1 LLCGRT
7 RGAFGQRCDPL
18 TIFNDSGNNLYCQ
31 SPLAEE
37 LTEIFDSV
45 PFQKLVKRLRAYR
58 WTGRPGYNPE
68 TMLKALL
75 VGYYK
80 SIGTLAELAR
90 YLEDHRE
97 IASVCGFWDD
107 EPTPSRSTFSRFIS
121 RLGKHQD
128 LLDECL
134 NLIANGLKD
143 LLPDFGK
150 VVAIDCTSVPS
161 YSNPDNEPL
170 SDAEAGWIVREG
182 SERKRWEFGYRL
194 HLISDVTWE
203 LPITKAVTLAGDNEK
218 KATLPLLSKA
228 RENLPW
234 FKPDAIVAD
243 KAYDKYEHYQAIVKD
258 FDAEPII
265 KHIKHS
271 EYELNGLPA
280 APICPGG
287 LPLIYRSWDGRKG
300 LQYECPEKAGRAICP
315 LADGCQIKT
324 TWIRPV
330 KDYRQFGY
338 RIRRGSEEWQA
349 LYHKRVA
356 IERCNSRLKE
366 TRRLSK
372 HQFRGF
378 ERISVHA
385 TLAVLTMMAVALSR
399 AKLGRL
405 EEVRVCARKIG

>member
-1 LLCGRT
+1 M
-7 RGAFGQRCDPL
+7 
-18 TIFNDSGNNLYCQ
+18 TIYHYNENQLYSQ

-37 LTEIFDSV
+37 LRDIFDSV

-68 TMLKALL
+68 TILKAVL

-97 IASVCGFWDD
+97 IASVCGFRDD

-121 RLGKHQD
+121 RLAKHQD

-134 NLIANGLKD
+134 NIIAEGFRD
-143 LLPDFGK
+143 LLPGFGE
-150 VVAIDCTSVPS
+150 VVAIDCTPVPS
-161 YSNPDNEPL
+161 YSNPDNEPI
-170 SDAEAGWIVREG
+170 SDTEAGWIVKEG
-182 SERKRWEFGYRL
+182 SARKIWEFGYRL
-194 HLISDVTWE
+194 HLIVDANWE
-203 LPITKAVTLAGDNEK
+203 LPIAKALTLAGDNEK
-218 KATLPLLSKA
+218 KATLPLLEKTK
-228 RENLPW
+228 ENLPW
-234 FKPDAIVAD
+234 FNPDAIMAD
-243 KAYDKYEHYQAIVKD
+243 KAYDKYEHYETIVKE
-258 FDAEPII
+258 FNAEPII
-265 KHIKHS
+265 KHAKHS
-271 EYELNGLPA
+271 EYELTGLPA

-287 LPLIYRSWDGRKG
+287 LPMIYRSWDKKKG
-300 LQYECPEKAGRAICP
+300 LQFECPERAGRAICL
-315 LADGCQIKT
+315 LAEGCTIKT

-338 RIRRGSEEWQA
+338 HIARGSEEWQA

-366 TRRLSK
+366 TRRLAK

-378 ERISVHA
+378 ERIGVHA
-385 TLAVLTMMAVALSR
+385 TLAVLAMMAVALSK
-399 AKLGRL
+399 AKLGQL
-405 EEVRVCARKIG
+405 EEVRVCARKIA

>member
-1 LLCGRT
+1 
-7 RGAFGQRCDPL
+7 L

-68 TMLKALL
+68 TILKAFL

-97 IASVCGFWDD
+97 IASVCGFRDD

-121 RLGKHQD
+121 RLAKQQD

-134 NLIANGLKD
+134 KIIADGFRE
-143 LLPDFGK
+143 LLPGFGE
-150 VVAIDCTSVPS
+150 VVAIDCTPVPS
-161 YSNPDNEPL
+161 YSNPDNEPI
-170 SDAEAGWIVREG
+170 SDTEAGWIVKEG
-182 SERKRWEFGYRL
+182 SARKIWEFGYRL
-194 HLISDVTWE
+194 HLIVDANWE
-203 LPITKAVTLAGDNEK
+203 LPIAKALTLAEDNEK
-218 KATLPLLSKA
+218 KATLPLLEKTK
-228 RENLPW
+228 ENLPW
-234 FKPDAIVAD
+234 FNPDAIMAD
-243 KAYDKYEHYQAIVKD
+243 KAYDKYEHYETIVKE

-265 KHIKHS
+265 KHARHS
-271 EYELNGLPA
+271 EYELTGLPA

-287 LPLIYRSWDGRKG
+287 LPMIYRSWDKKKG
-300 LQYECPEKAGRAICP
+300 LQYECPERAGRAICS
-315 LADGCQIKT
+315 LAQGCTIKT

-338 RIRRGSEEWQA
+338 GIPRGSEEWQA
-349 LYHKRVA
+349 FYRKRVA
-356 IERCNSRLKE
+356 VERCNSRLKE
-366 TRRLSK
+366 TRRLEK

-385 TLAVLTMMAVALSR
+385 TLAVLAMMAVALSK
-399 AKLGRL
+399 AKIGQF
-405 EEVRVCARKIG
+405 EEVRVCARRIG

>member
-1 LLCGRT
+1 M
-7 RGAFGQRCDPL
+7 

-45 PFQKLVKRLRAYR
+45 PFQRLAKTLRAYR

-68 TMLKALL
+68 TILKAVL

-97 IASVCGFWDD
+97 IASVCGFQDD

-121 RLGKHQD
+121 RLTKHQD

-134 NLIANGLKD
+134 KIMADGFKD

-161 YSNPDNEPL
+161 YSNPDNAPV
-170 SDAEAGWIVREG
+170 SDSEAGWIVREG
-182 SERKRWEFGYRL
+182 SERKQWEFGYRL
-194 HLISDVTWE
+194 HLIVDANWE
-203 LPITKAVTLAGDNEK
+203 LPIAKEVTLAGDNEK
-218 KATLPLLSKA
+218 KATLPLLKKA
-228 RENLPW
+228 KENLPW
-234 FKPDAIVAD
+234 FSPSAMIAD
-243 KAYDKYEHYQAIVKD
+243 KAYDKYDHYEAIVKD
-258 FDAEPII
+258 FDADPII
-265 KHIKHS
+265 KHVKHS
-271 EYELNGLPA
+271 EHELAGLPA
-280 APICPGG
+280 APIRPGG
-287 LPLIYRSWDGRKG
+287 LPMIYRSWDSKKG
-300 LQYECPEKAGRAICP
+300 LQYECPERAGRAICP
-315 LADGCQIKT
+315 LALGCTIKT
-324 TWIRPV
+324 TWIKPV

-338 RIRRGSEEWQA
+338 NITRGSEEWQA

-356 IERCNSRLKE
+356 VERCNSRLKE
-366 TRRLSK
+366 TRRLAK

-378 ERISVHA
+378 ERIGVHS
-385 TLAVLTMMAVALSR
+385 TLAVLTMMAVAL
-399 AKLGRL
+399 AKAKWGLF
-405 EEVRVCARKIG
+405 EEVRVCARRIG

>member
-1 LLCGRT
+1 
-7 RGAFGQRCDPL
+7 L

-97 IASVCGFWDD
+97 IASVCGFQDD
-107 EPTPSRSTFSRFIS
+107 ELTPSRSTLSRFIS
-121 RLGKHQD
+121 RLAKHQD

-134 NLIANGLKD
+134 NIMAGGFKV
-143 LLPDFGK
+143 LLPGFGE
-150 VVAIDCTSVPS
+150 VVAIDCTPVPS
-161 YSNPDNEPL
+161 YSNPDNEPI
-170 SDAEAGWIVREG
+170 SDTEAGWIVKEG
-182 SERKRWEFGYRL
+182 SARKIWEFGYRL
-194 HLISDVTWE
+194 HLIVDANWE
-203 LPITKAVTLAGDNEK
+203 LPIAKALTLAEDNEK
-218 KATLPLLSKA
+218 KATLPLLEKTK
-228 RENLPW
+228 ENLPW
-234 FKPDAIVAD
+234 FNPDAVMAD
-243 KAYDKYEHYQAIVKD
+243 KAYDKYEHYETIVKE

-265 KHIKHS
+265 KHARHS
-271 EYELNGLPA
+271 EYELTGLSA
-280 APICPGG
+280 APICPAG
-287 LPLIYRSWDGRKG
+287 LPMIYRSWDKKKG
-300 LQYECPEKAGRAICP
+300 LQYGCPERAGRAICL
-315 LADGCQIKT
+315 LAQGCTIKT

-330 KDYRQFGY
+330 RDYRQFGY
-338 RIRRGSEEWQA
+338 GIPRGSEEWQA

-356 IERCNSRLKE
+356 VERCNSRLKE
-366 TRRLSK
+366 TRRLAK

-385 TLAVLTMMAVALSR
+385 TLAVLAMMAVALSK

-405 EEVRVCARKIG
+405 EEVRVCARRIG

>member
-1 LLCGRT
+1 
-7 RGAFGQRCDPL
+7 L

-68 TMLKALL
+68 TMLKAML

-80 SIGTLAELAR
+80 AIGTLAELAR
-90 YLEDHRE
+90 YLEDHTE
-97 IASVCGFWDD
+97 IASVCGFRND

-121 RLGKHQD
+121 RLARHQD

-134 NLIANGLKD
+134 NIMAGGFKD
-143 LLPDFGK
+143 LLPEFGK

-161 YSNPDNEPL
+161 YSNPDNEPV
-170 SDAEAGWIVREG
+170 SDLEAGWIVREG

-194 HLISDVTWE
+194 HLIVDTKWE
-203 LPITKAVTLAGDNEK
+203 LPLAKEVTLAEDNEK
-218 KATLPLLSKA
+218 VATLPLLKKA
-228 RENLPW
+228 KQALPW
-234 FKPDAIVAD
+234 FSPDAMIAD
-243 KAYDKYEHYQAIVKD
+243 KAYDKYDHYKVIVKD
-258 FDAEPII
+258 FDAEPLI
-265 KHIKHS
+265 KHVKHS
-271 EYELNGLPA
+271 EYELTGLPA
-280 APICPGG
+280 APICPGS
-287 LPLIYRSWDGRKG
+287 LPLIYRSWDSKKG
-300 LQYECPEKAGRAICP
+300 LRYECPEKAGRAICP
-315 LADGCQIKT
+315 LAEGCTIKT

-338 RIRRGSEEWQA
+338 RITRGSEEWQA
-349 LYHKRVA
+349 LYRKRVA
-356 IERCNSRLKE
+356 AERCNSRLKE
-366 TRRLSK
+366 TRRLAK

-385 TLAVLTMMAVALSR
+385 TLAVLAMMAVALSK
-399 AKLGRL
+399 AKAGQF
-405 EEVRVCARKIG
+405 EKVRVCARRIA

>member
-1 LLCGRT
+1 M
-7 RGAFGQRCDPL
+7 
-18 TIFNDSGNNLYCQ
+18 TIYYDSQNELHCQ

-37 LTEIFDSV
+37 LREIFDSV
-45 PFQKLVKRLRAYR
+45 PFQKLVKTLRAYR

-68 TMLKALL
+68 TMLKAVL

-97 IASVCGFWDD
+97 IASVCGFRDY
-107 EPTPSRSTFSRFIS
+107 EPTPSRSTLSRFIS
-121 RLGKHQD
+121 RLTKHQD

-134 NLIANGLKD
+134 KIMADGFKE

-170 SDAEAGWIVREG
+170 SDKQAGWIVREG
-182 SERKRWEFGYRL
+182 SERKQWEFGYRL
-194 HLISDVTWE
+194 HLIVDANWE
-203 LPITKAVTLAGDNEK
+203 LPIIKEVTLAEDNEK
-218 KATLPLLSKA
+218 KATIPLLHKA
-228 RENLPW
+228 KESLSW
-234 FKPDAIVAD
+234 FRPDAVVAD
-243 KAYDKYEHYQAIVKD
+243 KAYDKYDHYEAIVKD

-265 KHIKHS
+265 KHAKHS
-271 EYELNGLPA
+271 EYELTGLPA
-280 APICPGG
+280 APMCPGG
-287 LPLIYRSWDGRKG
+287 LPMIYRSWDAKKG

-315 LADGCQIKT
+315 LALGCTIKT
-324 TWIRPV
+324 TWIKPV

-338 RIRRGSEEWQA
+338 CIKRGSEEWQE
-349 LYHKRVA
+349 LYRKRVA
-356 IERCNSRLKE
+356 AERCNSRLKE
-366 TRRLSK
+366 MRRLSK

-385 TLAVLTMMAVALSR
+385 TLAILAMMAVALSKARGGQLGEIR
-399 AKLGRL
+399 A
-405 EEVRVCARKIG
+405 CARKIA

>member
-1 LLCGRT
+1 M
-7 RGAFGQRCDPL
+7 
-18 TIFNDSGNNLYCQ
+18 TIYYDNVNESYCQ

-37 LTEIFDSV
+37 LREIFGSV
-45 PFQKLVKRLRAYR
+45 PFQRLVKTLRAYR

-97 IASVCGFWDD
+97 IASVCGFRGD

-121 RLGKHQD
+121 RLTRHQD
-128 LLDECL
+128 LLDEC
-134 NLIANGLKD
+134 IEIMADGLKG

-150 VVAIDCTSVPS
+150 IVAIDCTSVPS
-161 YSNPDNEPL
+161 YSNPDNEPV
-170 SDAEAGWIVREG
+170 SDPEGGWIVREG

-194 HLISDVTWE
+194 HLIVDANWE
-203 LPITKAVTLAGDNEK
+203 LPIVKEVTLAADNEK
-218 KATLPLLSKA
+218 KSTLPLLKKA
-228 RENLPW
+228 KDNLPW
-234 FKPDAIVAD
+234 FEPDAIIAD
-243 KAYDKYEHYQAIVKD
+243 KAYDKYDHYQAIVKD
-258 FDAEPII
+258 FNAEPII
-265 KHIKHS
+265 KHVKHS
-271 EYELNGLPA
+271 DYELSGLPA

-287 LPLIYRSWDGRKG
+287 LPLIYRSWDAKKG

-315 LADGCQIKT
+315 LALGCTIKT
-324 TWIRPV
+324 TWIKPA

-338 RIRRGSEEWQA
+338 QMVRGSEEWQA

-356 IERCNSRLKE
+356 VERCNSRLKE
-366 TRRLSK
+366 TRRLAK

-378 ERISVHA
+378 ERINVHT
-385 TLAVLTMMAVALSR
+385 TLAVLTMMAVSLSK
-399 AKLGRL
+399 AKNGQF
-405 EEVRVCARKIG
+405 EEVRVCQRRIG

>member
-1 LLCGRT
+1 M
-7 RGAFGQRCDPL
+7 

-37 LTEIFDSV
+37 LREIFDSV
-45 PFQKLVKRLRAYR
+45 PFQRLVKTLRAYR

-68 TMLKALL
+68 TILKALL

-97 IASVCGFWDD
+97 IAFVCGFRD
-107 EPTPSRSTFSRFIS
+107 EEQTPSRSTFSRFIS
-121 RLGKHQD
+121 RLAKYQD

-134 NLIANGLKD
+134 NIMADGFKD

-150 VVAIDCTSVPS
+150 VVAIDSTSVPT
-161 YSNPDNEPL
+161 YSNPDNAPV
-170 SDAEAGWIVREG
+170 SDSEAGWIVREG
-182 SERKRWEFGYRL
+182 SERKQWEFGYRL
-194 HLISDVTWE
+194 HLIVDANWE
-203 LPITKAVTLAGDNEK
+203 LPIAKEVTLARDNEK
-218 KATLPLLSKA
+218 KATLPLLKKA
-228 RENLPW
+228 KDNLSW
-234 FKPDAIVAD
+234 FKPEAIIAD
-243 KAYDKYEHYQAIVKD
+243 KAYDKYDHYRAIVKE

-265 KHIKHS
+265 KHVKHS
-271 EYELNGLPA
+271 DYELAGLPA

-287 LPLIYRSWDGRKG
+287 LPLIYRSWDGKKG

-315 LADGCQIKT
+315 LAEGCTIKT
-324 TWIRPV
+324 TWIKPA

-338 RIRRGSEEWQA
+338 RITRGSEEWQA

-356 IERCNSRLKE
+356 VERCNSRLKE
-366 TRRLSK
+366 TRRLAK
-372 HQFRGF
+372 HQFRRF

-385 TLAVLTMMAVALSR
+385 TLAVLAMMAVALSK
-399 AKLGRL
+399 AKGGQFD
-405 EEVRVCARKIG
+405 EVRVCARKIG

>member
-1 LLCGRT
+1 MTVYNYSENG
-7 RGAFGQRCDPL
+7 
-18 TIFNDSGNNLYCQ
+18 LYCQ

-37 LTEIFDSV
+37 LREIFDSV
-45 PFQKLVKRLRAYR
+45 PFQKLVKRLRAHR

-68 TMLKALL
+68 TILKAVL

-97 IASVCGFWDD
+97 IASVCGFRED

-121 RLGKHQD
+121 RLTKHQD

-134 NLIANGLKD
+134 KSMADGLKN

-161 YSNPDNEPL
+161 YSNPDNKPV

-182 SERKRWEFGYRL
+182 SERKKWEFGYRL
-194 HLISDVTWE
+194 HLIVDANWE
-203 LPITKAVTLAGDNEK
+203 LPIAKEVTLAGENEK
-218 KATLPLLSKA
+218 KATLPLLKKA
-228 RENLPW
+228 KENLSW
-234 FKPDAIVAD
+234 FKPDAVIAD
-243 KAYDKYEHYQAIVKD
+243 KAYDKYDHYEAIVKH

-265 KHIKHS
+265 KHVKHS
-271 EYELNGLPA
+271 NYELTGLPA
-280 APICPGG
+280 APICPAG
-287 LPLIYRSWDGRKG
+287 LPMIYRSWDAKKG
-300 LQYECPEKAGRAICP
+300 LQYQCPYKAGRAICP
-315 LADGCQIKT
+315 LTDGCTIKMA
-324 TWIRPV
+324 WIRPV
-330 KDYRQFGY
+330 KDYRRFGY
-338 RIRRGSEEWQA
+338 HIDRGSEEWQA

-356 IERCNSRLKE
+356 AERCNSRLKE

-385 TLAVLTMMAVALSR
+385 TLAVLSMMAVALSK
-399 AKLGRL
+399 AKAGQF
-405 EEVRVCARKIG
+405 EKVRVCARKVA